1 MRSVENNDADGHV
14 MIFDTT
20 LRDGEQAP
28 GFSMGVA
35 EKLRVAAALR
45 DLGVDIIEAGFAA
58 ASPGD
63 EEAIRAIAQA
73 IHGPTICSLARASI
87 ADIEAAVRAL
97 EPAKK
102 RRVHIF
108 LATSPIHREF
118 KLQMS
123 CAQVM
128 EAAVRSVAF
137 ARQYCDDVEFS
148 AEDAIRTEPEFLIE
162 VLQAVADAGAAT
174 LNVPD
179 TVGYSTPD
187 EIGKLFQR
195 IVASVRAPGAR
206 FSAHCHNDL
215 GMAVANSLAAV
226 QGGARQIE
234 CTINGIGERAGNC
247 ALEEVVMALR
257 TRADLFDL
265 TTSIDTTKLAAISR
279 LVSRTTGSPLV
290 RNKAVVGKNAF
301 AHEAGIHQHGVMA
314 DARTYEVMRPE
325 DVGVSTNELVL
336 GKHSGRHAVSK
347 RARELGYELDSAAL
361 THVFGAFKARA
372 DEIGALDDEEMHAIL
387 ANGRVAEQGWSL
399 TRLEARTDKSGKSRA
414 VAVVELSQGDDSST
428 HVAIGET
435 AMEAA
440 FFAVRQA
447 AGQEAEVEEIEI
459 CQAGY
464 GTNADAA
471 AETVVRIAGES
482 WRGHGQGADP
492 LWAGVRAFVD
502 AFNKSARMN
511 RANVQETY
519 NEAAG

>member
-1 MRSVENNDADGHV
+1 MRGVDSDNRVV
-14 MIFDTT
+14 IFDTT

-28 GFSMGVA
+28 GFSMGVT
-35 EKLRVAAALR
+35 EKLRVASALR

-63 EEAIRAIAQA
+63 EEAIREIAGS

-87 ADIEAAVRAL
+87 GDIEAAARAIA
-97 EPAKK
+97 PARK
-102 RRVHIF
+102 RRIHVF
-108 LATSPIHREF
+108 LATSPIHREY
-118 KLQMS
+118 KLQMT
-123 CAQVM
+123 CAQVL
-128 EAAVRSVAF
+128 ENAARSVAF
-137 ARQYCDDVEFS
+137 AKTFCDDVEFS
-148 AEDAIRTEPEFLIE
+148 AEDAIRTEPEFLVE
-162 VLQAVADAGAAT
+162 VLQAAADAGATT

-187 EIGKLFQR
+187 EIGKLFVLLAAR
-195 IVASVRAPGAR
+195 VKCAPGVR
-206 FSAHCHNDL
+206 FSTHCHNDL

-226 QGGARQIE
+226 SGGARQIE
-234 CTINGIGERAGNC
+234 CSINGIGERAGNC

-265 TTSIDTTKLAAISR
+265 ATGIDTTKLASISR
-279 LVSRTTGSPLV
+279 LVSRTTSSPLV

-325 DVGVSTNELVL
+325 DVGINTNELVL
-336 GKHSGRHAVSK
+336 GKHSGRHAVGK
-347 RARELGYELDSAAL
+347 RARELGYDLDSAAL
-361 THVFGAFKARA
+361 TQVFATFKARA

-387 ANGRVAEQGWSL
+387 ANGRAVEQGWTL
-399 TRLEARTDKSGKSRA
+399 ARLEARTEKSGKSRA
-414 VAVVELSQGDDSST
+414 VAVVELSQGGESAT

-440 FFAVRQA
+440 FFAIRQA
-447 AGQEAEVEEIEI
+447 AGQDAEVDEIEI
-459 CQAGY
+459 LQAGY

-471 AETVVRIAGES
+471 AETIIRIGGES
-482 WRGHGQGADP
+482 WHGRGQGADP

-502 AFNKSARMN
+502 AFNKYARMN
-511 RANVQETY
+511 RTSVQENY

>member
-1 MRSVENNDADGHV
+1 MRSVDENRV
-14 MIFDTT
+14 LIFDTT

-28 GFSMGVA
+28 GFSMGVP

-63 EEAIRAIAQA
+63 EEAIRAIAEA
-73 IHGPTICSLARASI
+73 IDGPVICSLARASV
-87 ADIEAAVRAL
+87 ADIEASARAL
-97 EPAKK
+97 EPAKT
-102 RRVHIF
+102 RRIHIF

-123 CAQVM
+123 CAQVL
-128 EAAVRSVAF
+128 EATQRSVEF
-137 ARQYCDDVEFS
+137 ARTFCDDVEFS

-162 VLQAVADAGAAT
+162 VMQAAADAGATT
-174 LNVPD
+174 LNMPD
-179 TVGYSTPD
+179 TVGYSTPE
-187 EIGKLFQR
+187 EIGRLFR
-195 IVASVRAPGAR
+195 HVAEQVRAPGVR
-206 FSAHCHNDL
+206 FSTHCHNDL

-226 QGGARQIE
+226 QAGARQIE
-234 CTINGIGERAGNC
+234 CSINGIGERAGNC

-257 TRADLFDL
+257 TRADLFGME
-265 TTSIDTTKLAAISR
+265 TGIDTTKLISVSR
-279 LVSRTTGSPLV
+279 LVSRVTSSPVV

-325 DVGVSTNELVL
+325 DVGVSATELVL
-336 GKHSGRHAVSK
+336 GKHSGRHAVGK
-347 RARELGYELDSAAL
+347 RARELGYDLDSAAL
-361 THVFGAFKARA
+361 MAVFAAFKQRA
-372 DEIGALDDEEMHAIL
+372 DEIGALDDEEMHTIL
-387 ANGRVAEQGWSL
+387 AHGHAVEQGWTL
-399 TRLEARTDKSGKSRA
+399 TRLEARTDKSGKGRA
-414 VAVVELSQGDDSST
+414 VAVVELSQGDDSAT

-440 FFAVRQA
+440 FFAIRQA

-464 GTNADAA
+464 GTNADAS
-471 AETVVRIAGES
+471 AETLVRIAGES

-502 AFNKSARMN
+502 AFNKAARMN
-511 RANVQETY
+511 RTSTQETY